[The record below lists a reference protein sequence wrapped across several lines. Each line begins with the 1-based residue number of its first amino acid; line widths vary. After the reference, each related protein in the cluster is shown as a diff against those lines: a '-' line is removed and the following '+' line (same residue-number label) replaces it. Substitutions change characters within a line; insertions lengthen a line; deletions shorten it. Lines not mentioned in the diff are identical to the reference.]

1 MLIAI
6 IGLIKFRKILSL
18 KILGKNSNLVI
29 GLNEQTKA
37 KRLRTAVLK
46 HYI

>member
-1 MLIAI
+1 MLIAT
-6 IGLIKFRKILSL
+6 IGLIAFRKILSL

-29 GLNEQTKA
+29 GLYEQTKA